1 MSIVILYTLL
11 FTVFITAES
20 PGGVLSGA
28 PRKHF
33 FSPRTHSGTHFPI
46 RGTLVYVFI
55 EYKYISVHDIRGRR
69 EALLPGGT
77 NSQTGYTV
85 RVFHHRLST
94 ENLKQSQNAPI
105 HKTGGLFI

>member
-1 MSIVILYTLL
+1 MPSRV
-11 FTVFITAES
+11 
-20 PGGVLSGA
+20 GGAGKKEADTDSGA

>member
-1 MSIVILYTLL
+1 M
-11 FTVFITAES
+11 
-20 PGGVLSGA
+20 
-28 PRKHF
+28 
-33 FSPRTHSGTHFPI
+33 
-46 RGTLVYVFI
+46 YVFI

-69 EALLPGGT
+69 EALLPGVLVYGGT
-77 NSQTGYTV
+77 NSQTGYSNIY